1 VSARAPSPAPPRT
14 TGGAPPPAKATATA
28 PRPWGRWGLR
38 GTAIAYLGLGVALPL
53 LAVIERGFSAGLL
66 EFWRFVTAPAAA
78 DALRL
83 TLLMAAIMTAINVVF
98 GVATAYVLARYEFP
112 GRGLFNGLV
121 DLPFSVP
128 TLVTGLMLVVL
139 YGPAGFL
146 GRWLEGHG
154 MKIIFAQPGILL
166 ALLFVCYPFVVRTV
180 QPVLL
185 GAERSEE
192 EAAWTL
198 GASRWRT
205 FWRIT
210 LPEILPAIVTGALLC
225 FARALGEFGSIV
237 IVAGNIPG
245 RTLTA
250 PVYIFGEIE
259 SQNSRSAS
267 AVSIVLLAISF
278 AMLLLVD
285 AYSRRTKTAAARG

>member
-1 VSARAPSPAPPRT
+1 MSRGSRAAGTAPSAPA
-14 TGGAPPPAKATATA
+14 A
-28 PRPWGRWGLR
+28 PRPAHVAAHSSPWGRWGLR
-38 GTAIAYLGLGVALPL
+38 TTAIAYLGLGVALPL
-53 LAVIERGFSAGLL
+53 AAVIERGLSAGLR
-66 EFWRFVTAPAAA
+66 EFWRSVTAPAAA
-78 DALRL
+78 EALQL
-83 TLLMAAIMTAINVVF
+83 TLLLAAIMTAVNLVF

-112 GRGLFNGLV
+112 GRGFFNGLV

-154 MKIIFAQPGILL
+154 MRIIFAQPGILL

-210 LPEILPAIVTGALLC
+210 LPEILPAVMTGALLC

-245 RTLTA
+245 KTLTA
-250 PVYIFGEIE
+250 PVYIYGEIE
-259 SQNSRSAS
+259 SQNPRGAS
-267 AVSIVLLAISF
+267 AVSIVLLTISF

-285 AYSRRTKTAAARG
+285 AYGRRAKAAAASG

>member
-1 VSARAPSPAPPRT
+1 MSPARASGAAPAARVPAPPT
-14 TGGAPPPAKATATA
+14 SEGAR

-38 GTAIAYLGLGVALPL
+38 ATAIAYLGLGVALPL
-53 LAVIERGFSAGLL
+53 AAVIERGFSTGLR
-66 EFWRFVTAPAAA
+66 EFWRYVTAPAAA
-78 DALRL
+78 EALQL
-83 TLLMAAIMTAINVVF
+83 TLMMAAVMTAVNVVF
-98 GVATAYVLARYEFP
+98 GVATAYVLARWEFP
-112 GRGLFNGLV
+112 GRGLLNGLV
-121 DLPFSVP
+121 DLPFAIP

-154 MKIIFAQPGILL
+154 MRVIFAQPGILL

-205 FWRIT
+205 FWQIT
-210 LPEILPAIVTGALLC
+210 LPEILPAVLTGALLC

-245 RTLTA
+245 KTLTA
-250 PVYIFGEIE
+250 PVYIYGEIE
-259 SQNSRSAS
+259 SQNARSAS
-267 AVSIVLLAISF
+267 AVSIILLAISF

-285 AYSRRTKTAAARG
+285 AYSKRPKAARG

>member
-1 VSARAPSPAPPRT
+1 
-14 TGGAPPPAKATATA
+14 
-28 PRPWGRWGLR
+28 
-38 GTAIAYLGLGVALPL
+38 VALPL
-53 LAVIERGFSAGLL
+53 AAVIERGVSAGLR
-66 EFWRFVTAPAAA
+66 EFWRSVTAPAAA
-78 DALRL
+78 EALEL
-83 TLLMAAIMTAINVVF
+83 TLLMAALMTVVNVVF

-112 GRGLFNGLV
+112 GRSLFNGLV
-121 DLPFSVP
+121 DLPFAIP

-139 YGPAGFL
+139 YGPAGFV
-146 GRWLEGHG
+146 GRWLGGEGIS
-154 MKIIFAQPGILL
+154 IIFAKPGILL

-198 GASRWRT
+198 GASRWKT

-210 LPEILPAIVTGALLC
+210 VPEILPAVTTGALLC

-245 RTLTA
+245 KTLTA
-250 PVYIFGEIE
+250 PVYIYGEIE
-259 SQNSRSAS
+259 SQNPRAAS

-278 AMLLLVD
+278 GMLLLVD
-285 AYSRRTKTAAARG
+285 AFGRRPKGVEGRG